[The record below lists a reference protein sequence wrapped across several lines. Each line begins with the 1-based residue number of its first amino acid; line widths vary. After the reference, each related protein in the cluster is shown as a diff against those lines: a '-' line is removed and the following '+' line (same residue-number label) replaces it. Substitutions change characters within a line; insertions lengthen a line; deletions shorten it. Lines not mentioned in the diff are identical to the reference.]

1 MIYKIRFETTI
12 IIKNE
17 LDRKECTSPY
27 GNRTFELSKEEIYAL
42 LAGETLG
49 KNSPEN
55 TFDSKMM
62 AGAIPSLKLDT
73 SWKINGWMSRS
84 SFQEEK

>member
-1 MIYKIRFETTI
+1 MI

-49 KNSPEN
+49 NPSWSEYGV
-55 TFDSKMM
+55 FIKM
-62 AGAIPSLKLDT
+62 
-73 SWKINGWMSRS
+73 
-84 SFQEEK
+84 EEQNND